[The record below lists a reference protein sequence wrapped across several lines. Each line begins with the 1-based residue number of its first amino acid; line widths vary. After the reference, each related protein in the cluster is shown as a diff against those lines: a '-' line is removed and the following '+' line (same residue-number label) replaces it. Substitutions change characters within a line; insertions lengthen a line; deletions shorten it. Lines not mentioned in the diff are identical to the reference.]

1 MYTWCVDELWYLITF
16 INSRQLAEEVLKGK
30 REDGEEEVVEEA
42 GGGFEGM
49 EALTRA
55 IETGKQR
62 REGGE
67 NLLVYVWCLVPM
79 FVVLLRVQISLTDTI
94 INVSYSPLHNQ
105 NRESFLSLK
114 VDKYEVHVY
123 VCMYVCF
130 QSLSLMEFNYAL

>member
-62 REGGE
+62 REGGG
-67 NLLVYVWCLVPM
+67 NLLV
-79 FVVLLRVQISLTDTI
+79 
-94 INVSYSPLHNQ
+94 
-105 NRESFLSLK
+105 
-114 VDKYEVHVY
+114 
-123 VCMYVCF
+123 
-130 QSLSLMEFNYAL
+130 